1 MDQVNKKIEKLYK
14 PIDDDIIFSL
24 IIPAI
29 FLITFA
35 IIIIQLYIKT
45 TLKESNFNWNENK
58 CVPKYMF
65 VSGFINPTP
74 EKSALTSTYDNF
86 NQCVTEYKYS

>member
-24 IIPAI
+24 IIPAT
-29 FLITFA
+29 FLITFS
-35 IIIIQLYIKT
+35 IIIMQLYIKT
-45 TLKESNFNWNENK
+45 TLKESNISWNESK
-58 CVPKYMF
+58 CIPKYMF

-74 EKSALTSTYDNF
+74 GKSALTSTYDNF